1 MSVTLFRNTL
11 KKNWLLFLIFFC
23 VLSMYSCVMISMYD
37 PESTQQMTQMLN
49 MLPAEVVAAF
59 GMSGTAN
66 DLCGYLAGY
75 LYGLLVFAFPMVY
88 AIIISHK
95 LVAKQVDNG
104 SFAYLLSTPNS
115 RAKLVATQGVYGVL
129 SIVFLFIGVSA
140 IGVAMSHALFPQAL
154 AIVPYLKLNLLT
166 CFVNCSVFMVSF
178 FFSCVF
184 NESKKA
190 LAFGAGI
197 PVGLLLMQMIGGASK
212 ELSWLKSSSLYGW
225 YDPTAIAQ
233 GNSILLLSLL
243 YIAISVAL
251 FIGALLVFKRKRLPL

>member
-1 MSVTLFRNTL
+1 MSLTLFRNTL
-11 KKNWLLFLIFFC
+11 KKNWLLLLIFFS

-37 PESTQQMTQMLN
+37 PANTQQMTQMLN

-88 AIIISHK
+88 AIILSHK

-115 RAKLVATQGVYGVL
+115 RVKLVATQGVYGL
-129 SIVFLFIGVSA
+129 ISILLLFIGVIA
-140 IGVAMSHALFPQAL
+140 VGIAMSHALFPQAL
-154 AIVPYLKLNLLT
+154 AVAPYLKLNLLT
-166 CFVNCSVFMVSF
+166 CLVNCSIFMISF

-197 PVGLLLMQMIGGASK
+197 PIGLLLVQMLGGASK
-212 ELSWLKSSSLYGW
+212 ELDFLKRCSPYGW
-225 YDPTAIAQ
+225 YDPSAIAQ
-233 GNSILLLSLL
+233 GDSICLLSLL
-243 YIAISVAL
+243 YISISLVL
-251 FIGALLVFKRKRLPL
+251 FVGALLIFKRKRLPL